1 MGTSRVRRPET
12 VVIPISN
19 GDTITV
25 KKHLTSG
32 ESRAMARMQY
42 VPNPLTGEHMSAN
55 PIDIGM
61 AHVLAYLLDW
71 TIADD
76 HDQPIVIYRQGV
88 DVVRSALDA
97 IDPECYV
104 EILRT
109 IEAHDDRMRAER
121 AALKN
126 GQGGETIPS
135 SSSVSPS
142 EPA

>member
-1 MGTSRVRRPET
+1 MGSSRVRRPET
-12 VVIPISN
+12 VMIPISQ

-55 PIDIGM
+55 PVDIGLSR
-61 AHVLAYLLDW
+61 VLTYLLDW
-71 TIADD
+71 TFNDVRGE
-76 HDQPIVIYRQGV
+76 PIVIYQQ
-88 DVVRSALDA
+88 DTEAVRSAIDA
-97 IDPECYV
+97 IDPESYV
-104 EILRT
+104 EILRA
-109 IEAHDDRMRAER
+109 IEAHDARMRAER

-142 EPA
+142 APV